1 MAQGVGNTNLVPRA
15 EWASATRARAI
26 RLATALME
34 EIRRSVGIQ
43 SPIVGTKS
51 MALVPRAEW
60 DSATKARAIPP
71 ARALMEGIR
80 RSVEDLSPTPGTEN
94 LGLAPREVLDMET
107 RVPTVIAMRT
117 QKEGDR
123 NAAAVDA
130 YKMEVET
137 AALIRAAEDILSLT
151 RTMKEMWL
159 FGKLETVG
167 TNEAE
172 ERADESARGVEEGL
186 TRLMAAEKKK

>member
-1 MAQGVGNTNLVPRA
+1 MATSAPSFAASKTSSNISQYVPA
-15 EWASATRARAI
+15 N
-26 RLATALME
+26 
-34 EIRRSVGIQ
+34 SVFLQ
-43 SPIVGTKS
+43 LLTSPSLFSGDVA
-51 MALVPRAEW
+51 MAYFDA
-60 DSATKARAIPP
+60 K
-71 ARALMEGIR
+71 
-80 RSVEDLSPTPGTEN
+80 
-94 LGLAPREVLDMET
+94 
-107 RVPTVIAMRT
+107 
-117 QKEGDR
+117 GDR